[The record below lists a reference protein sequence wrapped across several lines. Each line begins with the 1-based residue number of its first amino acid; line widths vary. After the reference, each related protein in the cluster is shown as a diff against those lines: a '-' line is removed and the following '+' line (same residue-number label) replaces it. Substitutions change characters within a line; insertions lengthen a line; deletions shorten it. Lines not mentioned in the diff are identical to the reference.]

1 MSPTTTRD
9 LRIKWTVYAL
19 AIALLLFLHTLTTA
33 HVRVQG
39 VVPFLPPLLLAVV
52 ASMEERLESAVFALV
67 FGVLCDLALTAPVPW
82 LYTVS
87 FIAAALLVSLIAR
100 SVVQPGFLC
109 SLVSSAVA
117 FALIDLILAAVL
129 LLAGRSSL
137 AAILDRALRELLLSL
152 PLLAVCHPLL
162 AFLHRR
168 FTL

>member
-9 LRIKWTVYAL
+9 LGIKWSVYAL
-19 AIALLLFLHTLTTA
+19 AIALLLLLHSLTGA
-33 HVRVQG
+33 HLRVWG

-52 ASMEERLESAVFALV
+52 VSMEERLEGVVFGLV

-87 FIAAALLVSLIAR
+87 FTAAALLVSFIAR
-100 SVVQPGFLC
+100 SVLQPGLLC
-109 SLVSSAVA
+109 SLVSSAA
-117 FALIDLILAAVL
+117 TFALIDLIAAAVL
-129 LLAGRSSL
+129 LLAGRSAP
-137 AAILDRALRELLLSL
+137 AAILSRALRELLLSL
-152 PLLAVCHPLL
+152 PLLLVCHPLL

>member
-9 LRIKWTVYAL
+9 LGIKWSVYAL
-19 AIALLLFLHTLTTA
+19 ALALLLFLHAMTTA
-33 HVRVQG
+33 RLRVWG

-52 ASMEERLESAVFALV
+52 ASMEERLESAVFGLV
-67 FGVLCDLALTAPVPW
+67 LGVLCDLALTAPVPW

-87 FIAAALLVSLIAR
+87 FTAAALLVSLIAH
-100 SVVQPGFLC
+100 SVLQPCFLC
-109 SLVSSAVA
+109 SLVSSAVT

-129 LLAGRSSL
+129 LLAGHASL
-137 AAILDRALRELLLSL
+137 TAILDRALRELLLSL